1 MSNGQ
6 VKRVNAEILKG
17 LKTRTYDYLKK
28 YGAKWIDELSW
39 ALWAN
44 RTSSNWAMGE
54 TPFFLV
60 FGAEAVIPQEVT
72 MVSTRVQAL
81 DKAVQD

>member
-1 MSNGQ
+1 
-6 VKRVNAEILKG
+6 
-17 LKTRTYDYLKK
+17 
-28 YGAKWIDELSW
+28 
-39 ALWAN
+39 
-44 RTSSNWAMGE
+44 MGE

-60 FGAEAVIPQEVT
+60 FGAEAVIPPEVT

>member
-1 MSNGQ
+1 
-6 VKRVNAEILKG
+6 
-17 LKTRTYDYLKK
+17 
-28 YGAKWIDELSW
+28 
-39 ALWAN
+39 
-44 RTSSNWAMGE
+44 MGE